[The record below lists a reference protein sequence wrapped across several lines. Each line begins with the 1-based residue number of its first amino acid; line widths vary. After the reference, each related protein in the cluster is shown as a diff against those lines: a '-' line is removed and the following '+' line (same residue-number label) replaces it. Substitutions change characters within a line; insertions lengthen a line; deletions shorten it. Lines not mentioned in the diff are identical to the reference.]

1 MEPHD
6 IIREN
11 KSVYNTIASEF
22 SSTRQYLWN
31 DLKPLVRFLPTEGT
45 LLDIGCGNGRLYQMV
60 QNSQVKYIG
69 VDQSDKLIDIAK
81 KQFPEGRFIVQEMSR
96 MSLPAKTAD
105 IIFSIAAFHHLPSH
119 QLRIQGLKE
128 MKRLLKPGGRVIMLN
143 WNLYSDYARDK
154 GWKVDEQGGFWVPWK
169 DASGAVVGSRYYHG
183 FLLEEL
189 HEVADEAGFKIEEQ
203 YYTKDGEVSSMG
215 PGDNILTVLTLR

>member
-1 MEPHD
+1 MEPND

-11 KSVYNTIASEF
+11 KSVYNTIATAF

-31 DLKPLVRFLPTEGT
+31 DLKPLARFLPQEGT

-60 QNSQVKYIG
+60 RNSQVKYIG
-69 VDQSDKLIDIAK
+69 IDQSEELIAIAK
-81 KQFPEGRFIVQEMSR
+81 KQFKDGRFIVQEMSR
-96 MSLPAKTAD
+96 MSLPAATAD
-105 IIFSIAAFHHLPSH
+105 VIFSIAAFHHLPSKA
-119 QLRIQGLKE
+119 LRLQGLRE
-128 MKRLLKPGGRVIMLN
+128 MKRLLKPGGRIVMLN

-154 GWKVDEQGGFWVPWK
+154 GWAVDEHGGFWVPWK
-169 DASGAVVGSRYYHG
+169 TATGDIVGSRYYHG

-189 HEVADEAGFKIEEQ
+189 HDLADEGGFVIEEQ

-215 PGDNILTVLTLR
+215 PGDNILSVLKPR